1 MIPFRIDEID
11 SLKDV
16 KVITPFYATDN
27 RGSFEKIYVDELLK
41 NNNIK
46 FSISEIFVS
55 ASKKNVIR
63 GLHFQYNEPQTK
75 LVTVLNG
82 ACMDVVVDLRY
93 NSTTFLKYKFFE
105 LNDSNH
111 NIIYIPKGFAHGFLS
126 LSDEMKMMYICD
138 GAYDK
143 DSDTGILYN
152 DKTLGIKWPID
163 DINNTIHSERD
174 LKLMTFQEFDK
185 LNIFKD
191 F

>member
-16 KVITPFYATDN
+16 KIITPFYATDN

-143 DSDTGILYN
+143 ASDTGILYN

>member
-1 MIPFRIDEID
+1 MIPFKIEEIETFR
-11 SLKDV
+11 DV
-16 KVITPFYATDN
+16 KIITPFYVADN
-27 RGSFEKIYVDELLK
+27 RGSFEKIYIDEVLK
-41 NNNIK
+41 TSGIK
-46 FSISEIFVS
+46 FNISEIFVS
-55 ASKKNVIR
+55 VSKKNVIR

-93 NSTTFLKYKFFE
+93 NSKTFLKYQFFD
-105 LNDSNH
+105 LNDNNH

-143 DSDTGILYN
+143 DSDTGILYD
-152 DKTLGIKWPID
+152 DKTIGIKWPVD
-163 DINNTIHSERD
+163 DISKTIHSERD
-174 LKLMTFQEFDK
+174 LKLMTFDEFDK
-185 LNIFKD
+185 LNIFRN

>member
-185 LNIFKD
+185 LNIFRD

>member
-63 GLHFQYNEPQTK
+63 GLHFQYN
-75 LVTVLNG
+75 
-82 ACMDVVVDLRY
+82 
-93 NSTTFLKYKFFE
+93 
-105 LNDSNH
+105 
-111 NIIYIPKGFAHGFLS
+111 
-126 LSDEMKMMYICD
+126 
-138 GAYDK
+138 
-143 DSDTGILYN
+143 
-152 DKTLGIKWPID
+152 
-163 DINNTIHSERD
+163 
-174 LKLMTFQEFDK
+174 
-185 LNIFKD
+185 
-191 F
+191 